1 MQTANLDLALQL
13 TRSKL
18 PGEAAV
24 SISDRWEEFKVFSS
38 RGPAEALL
46 AQFEFNQ
53 VPARVETRALE
64 GCIERQFCVLVS
76 SRLAHRAR
84 WVVAQLPPSDDEL
97 AFLATGKLPGEDQ

>member
-1 MQTANLDLALQL
+1 M
-13 TRSKL
+13 
-18 PGEAAV
+18 
-24 SISDRWEEFKVFSS
+24 SISDSWEEFKVFSS

-64 GCIERQFCVLVS
+64 GCIERRFCVLVS
-76 SRLAHRAR
+76 PRLAHRAR

-97 AFLATGKLPGEDQ
+97 TFLATGKLPGEDQ

>member
-1 MQTANLDLALQL
+1 MQEENLADAIQR
-13 TRSKL
+13 TRPNLSRE
-18 PGEAAV
+18 GSV
-24 SISDRWEEFKVFSS
+24 SNTDCWEEFKVFSS

-53 VPARVETRALE
+53 VPTRVETRALE

-97 AFLATGKLPGEDQ
+97 AFLATGKLPGQGQ